1 MRCRGSAYR
10 VQQTRRGIAVDVLAP
25 NGTDRAALRAGLAGA
40 LAGAGL
46 DSPEVS
52 VEVVTELPRDP
63 RSGKLRRFV
72 PLS

>member
-1 MRCRGSAYR
+1 
-10 VQQTRRGIAVDVLAP
+10 VDF
-25 NGTDRAALRAGLAGA
+25 
-40 LAGAGL
+40 
-46 DSPEVS
+46 PEVS